1 MSRRRSNNDAGAA
14 AGIFVVLLVIA
25 FVIKFWP
32 WILGALLLWWLIKF
46 GLPAGQRAIRE
57 MQAETQAE
65 TREDRPPQRRTG
77 GPLRPAAR
85 GPDERRHHTRH
96 VRRVPATG
104 WSEVKRNEY
113 AEPTEMAGVAEAE
126 TEVAYAWAL
135 DYDDHDD
142 SRRTAADATA
152 HHVAGHRGE
161 PSHDRGSQC
170 CGSRCASSAG
180 PSSAPA
186 SAVETVTRPMP
197 PSPVTVTVQAA
208 ALPTYDP
215 SPANPG
221 WPTDPRFNYGSALPH
236 DSRFSYGVVPGG
248 PCGMATKEFGY
259 TTEASG
265 GGAIATCNHD
275 TWTWILVSQDSFR
288 FDGVH
293 SRGSRCDGSGAA
305 MSLEGRHMTCVT
317 GANAIGTW
325 QEDR

>member
-1 MSRRRSNNDAGAA
+1 M
-14 AGIFVVLLVIA
+14 
-25 FVIKFWP
+25 
-32 WILGALLLWWLIKF
+32 
-46 GLPAGQRAIRE
+46 
-57 MQAETQAE
+57 
-65 TREDRPPQRRTG
+65 
-77 GPLRPAAR
+77 
-85 GPDERRHHTRH
+85 
-96 VRRVPATG
+96 
-104 WSEVKRNEY
+104 KRNEY
-113 AEPTEMAGVAEAE
+113 AEPTEMAGIAEAD
-126 TEVAYAWAL
+126 TEMAYAWAL
-135 DYDDHDD
+135 DNDDHDEFPTQRLTP
-142 SRRTAADATA
+142 RRITSLGIAASLVTIA
-152 HHVAGHRGE
+152 VAGAVALGVLRQ
-161 PSHDRGSQC
+161 PDP
-170 CGSRCASSAG
+170 A
-180 PSSAPA
+180 PTPA
-186 SAVETVTRPMP
+186 SAVETVARPVP

-215 SPANPG
+215 SPADPG

-275 TWTWILVSQDSFR
+275 TWTWILVSQDRFR
-288 FDGVH
+288 FDGTH